1 MRAVLRAVAL
11 GMSGAPALA
20 AIQQE
25 TATVELFES
34 ACTKGDISF
43 EAREAAISS
52 DPAWKPM
59 DVMDIDVAKFS
70 IVKSNSINFDYRN
83 PIVQKQ
89 WSREFEG
96 RTVRVVLARF
106 DPKRRY
112 PSLCAIVVPDVENAL
127 PYWDAFREASKAIGL
142 KGKSV
147 DLVHY
152 VEYSGQ
158 PTGTPMRTDMFS
170 RSQVLGGRKDMHM
183 TLGFQP

>member
-1 MRAVLRAVAL
+1 MRAALLAVAL
-11 GMSGAPALA
+11 CISGSPTFA
-20 AIQQE
+20 AIQDE
-25 TATVELFES
+25 TATVALFEN
-34 ACTKGDISF
+34 ACTRGQISF
-43 EAREAAISS
+43 EAREAAIAA

-59 DVMDIDVAKFS
+59 DAMDIDVAKFS
-70 IVKSNSINFDYRN
+70 IVKSNSINFDYRQ
-83 PIVQKQ
+83 PLLQKQ

-127 PYWDAFREASKAIGL
+127 PHWDAFKAASQAIGL
-142 KGKSV
+142 KAKSV

-170 RSQVLGGRKDMHM
+170 RSPVLGGRKDMHM